1 MPPSAWGRSA
11 ERASGP
17 SARLSARFGRDP
29 RGDANPGVKA
39 RLADPILWTD
49 ALQLVKTAAAAVIA
63 WVLAVEVLS
72 LPQSF
77 LAPWAA
83 LLTVHATVYRT
94 LARGLQQAA
103 AALVG
108 VLLAFAVGAAG
119 LGVGWPSLAV
129 VVLLGLL
136 AGMAP
141 PLRAESTTAAATAL
155 VVLLT
160 GYSDDGTMLLARL
173 ADTFVGIAVGLV
185 VNLAVWPPLRD
196 RRAARRI
203 DDLDDR
209 LGALLGD
216 MARALAEHRD
226 DDPDP
231 GQWVERTRELD
242 HRIDDAWADVESAR
256 ESGRLNLR
264 SQSARRMRDA
274 RDLHDVLLNLEQA
287 VAETR
292 SMARTLGRAG
302 APSGWREPFRDAW
315 VAVLSG
321 TAEALSGAD
330 AAGLERAGEELEA
343 LGERLSAV
351 GDGPA
356 PRPAHGALLVNLHH
370 IVEAMRPVAAVQPI
384 RVRPREHAAA

>member
-1 MPPSAWGRSA
+1 MKT
-11 ERASGP
+11 
-17 SARLSARFGRDP
+17 RLT
-29 RGDANPGVKA
+29 
-39 RLADPILWTD
+39 DPILWTD
-49 ALQLVKTAAAAVIA
+49 VLQLVKTAAAAVIA
-63 WVLAVEVLS
+63 WIVAVEVLS

-103 AALVG
+103 AAVAG

-119 LGVGWPSLAV
+119 LGVGWLSLGI
-129 VVLLGLL
+129 VVLVGLVIGL
-136 AGMAP
+136 AR

-160 GYSDDGTMLLARL
+160 GYGDDGTMLLARL
-173 ADTFVGIAVGLV
+173 GDTFVGIAVGLL

-209 LGALLGD
+209 LGALLTD
-216 MARALAEHRD
+216 MAAELAGAPDE
-226 DDPDP
+226 DPEP
-231 GQWVERTRELD
+231 RPWVERTRELD
-242 HRIDDAWADVESAR
+242 HRIDAAWSDVESAR

-264 SQSARRMRDA
+264 SQTARRMRDA
-274 RDLHDVLLNLEQA
+274 RDLHEILLNLEQA

-302 APSGWREPFRDAW
+302 APAGWASPFRDPW
-315 VAVLSG
+315 LGLLKG
-321 TAEALSGAD
+321 TADALSAAD
-330 AAGLERAGEELEA
+330 AAALGRVEAELES
-343 LGERLSAV
+343 LGGTLSSAE
-351 GDGPA
+351 DGHV
-356 PRPAHGALLVNLHH
+356 PRPSQGALIVNLHH
-370 IVEAMRPVAAVQPI
+370 IVDAMRPVAAVQPV
-384 RVRPREHAAA
+384 RVRTREHVAA